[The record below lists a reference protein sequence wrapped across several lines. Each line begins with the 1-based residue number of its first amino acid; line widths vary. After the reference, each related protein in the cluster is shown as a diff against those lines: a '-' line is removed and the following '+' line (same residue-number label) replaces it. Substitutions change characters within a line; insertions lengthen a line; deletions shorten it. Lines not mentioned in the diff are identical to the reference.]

1 MVQSNKY
8 DPISFQGVG
17 STYRAGSVSNTG
29 LVAEGDNSTS
39 SSPVGAG
46 FHDVAY
52 VKELFR
58 IMKLQVDVLVSNFET
73 DLTGYSYIVDPED
86 EVTVLAADFVARSIG
101 LASSSGYVHF
111 GLYKHLLMHGDSNA
125 ANYLISLYESRLRG
139 PSGTISLDLLKLTI
153 FISNEMS
160 RMEEFIDEFIGEIDD
175 TSEYR
180 IIEAFQN
187 WGENAYDTL
196 TEILK
201 ASKKE
206 NRTQLPVSELDNL
219 DRSKAAGAQA
229 LFKVKLN
236 ALNQRVSSVLG
247 EMYRD
252 FNATADIFYRNYLG
266 RALKFRL
273 KISRDLGTGISS
285 PILKEEIKNTVASL
299 DSNFSVHLAD
309 LLKRISNFKE
319 SSIDILG
326 VITIRDS
333 YNYYI
338 TQLASKG
345 ATVKNDFSS
354 VAISAKE
361 LAVVGNVN
369 LITDFRKIKNYEAA
383 FVNAHAQLSGIDED
397 DAHPQYLLKAGGTIT
412 GDITLADGVKIGG
425 IIPALHKHNGID
437 GSAKIAG
444 GDIEFNSITT
454 SNVNSSASITGIPY
468 NLAVAGAVSII
479 GPTGSS
485 TVTMQVTFD
494 IEDDNV
500 AGYEFEITELG

>member
-1 MVQSNKY
+1 MVQNNKY
-8 DPISFQGVG
+8 DPISFQGVS
-17 STYRAGSVSNTG
+17 STYRAGNVSNTG
-29 LVAEGDNSTS
+29 ILTEGDNSTN

-46 FHDVAY
+46 FHDIAY

-58 IMKLQVDVLVSNFET
+58 IMKVQIGVLVTNLEN
-73 DLTGYSYIVDPED
+73 DLSGYSYIVDPED
-86 EVTVLAADFVARSIG
+86 EVTVLATEFVAKSLG
-101 LASSSGYVHF
+101 LSASSGYVHF

-139 PSGTISLDLLKLTI
+139 PSGTISLDLLKLTV

-187 WGENAYDTL
+187 WGENAYNTL
-196 TEILK
+196 SEILK

-206 NRTQLPVSELDNL
+206 NRTQLPASELDNL
-219 DRSKAAGAQA
+219 DRSKATGTQA

-236 ALNQRVSSVLG
+236 ALNQRISSVFG

-252 FNATADIFYRNYLG
+252 LNATADIFYRNYLG

-285 PILKEEIKNTVASL
+285 PILKEEIRNTVASL

-319 SSIDILG
+319 SSIDIIG
-326 VITIRDS
+326 VATVRDS

-345 ATVKNDFSS
+345 ATVKNEFSS
-354 VAISAKE
+354 VPLSQEE
-361 LAVVGNVN
+361 LTAVGNIDLVK
-369 LITDFRKIKNYEAA
+369 DFRKIKNYEAA

-412 GDITLADGVKIGG
+412 GDITLADGIKVGG
-425 IIPALHKHNGID
+425 IVPSLHKHNGVD

-444 GDIEFNSITT
+444 GDIEFNSITAL
-454 SNVNSSASITGIPY
+454 NVNSSASVTGVPY
-468 NLAVAGAVSII
+468 NLEVAGATSIV
-479 GPTGSS
+479 GPTGDS
-485 TVTMQVTFD
+485 TVTMLVSFD